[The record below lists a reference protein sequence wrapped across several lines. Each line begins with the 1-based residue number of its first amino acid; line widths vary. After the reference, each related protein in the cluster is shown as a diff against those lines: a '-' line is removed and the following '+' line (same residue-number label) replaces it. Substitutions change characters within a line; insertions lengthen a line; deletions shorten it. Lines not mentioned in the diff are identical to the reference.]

1 MKITN
6 NIEEWKVLKNS
17 THTFICEMTPL
28 KFSML
33 GREGVNEHTL
43 NIAEIICG
51 IKSQISMVTE
61 S

>member
-6 NIEEWKVLKNS
+6 NSEGWKVLKNS
-17 THTFICEMTPL
+17 THTFIFEMTLP

-33 GREGVNEHTL
+33 EKEGASEHTQ

-51 IKSQISMVTE
+51 IKSQTNMVTQ